1 VLIFRLLRSV
11 YDFGRFRLLQL
22 ELTFPR
28 QFVIDRPIAKKGEIS
43 VSFVKNARSRRY
55 IVRVVDEERIR
66 VTIPRGGSRRE
77 AMAFFQRSID
87 WVDRRI
93 EEMQRVGSLSTIPWS
108 AGTKVWFRGR
118 EESIVIEKTGET
130 GRIRIGDIEI
140 QGDPVAGDLRELVEK
155 AMRMAAQKELPER
168 VEVFA
173 NQMSLRP
180 SRVTIRGQRTRWG
193 SCSAKGA
200 LSLNWRLMQVPLEV
214 RDYVLIHELS
224 HLQHLNHSSRFWQ
237 FVETFCPDYRLHEA
251 WLRSHGD
258 IITNR

>member
-1 VLIFRLLRSV
+1 
-11 YDFGRFRLLQL
+11 LQL

-28 QFVIDRPIAKKGEIS
+28 QFVVDRPTAKNGEIS

-55 IVRVVDEERIR
+55 IVRVIDEERVR

-87 WVDRRI
+87 WVDGRI
-93 EEMQRVGSLSTIPWS
+93 EEMQRVGSLSSKPWR

-118 EESIVIEKTGET
+118 EESIEVEKTGET
-130 GRIRIGDIEI
+130 GIIRIGDIKI
-140 QGDPVAGDLRELVEK
+140 QGDPLKRDLRELVER
-155 AMRMAAQKELPER
+155 AMKTEAQKELPTR
-168 VEVFA
+168 VEEFA

-180 SRVTIRGQRTRWG
+180 TRVTIRGQRTRWG
-193 SCSAKGA
+193 SCSSKGA
-200 LSLNWRLMQVPLEV
+200 LSLNWRLVQVPLEV

-224 HLQHLNHSSRFWQ
+224 HLQHMNHSSRFWQ
-237 FVETFCPDYRLHEA
+237 FVETFCPQYRLHEA

>member
-1 VLIFRLLRSV
+1 M
-11 YDFGRFRLLQL
+11 QL
-22 ELTFPR
+22 ELTFSR
-28 QFVIDRPIAKKGEIS
+28 QFIIDGPITKNGEIS

-55 IVRVVDEERIR
+55 IVKVVDEERVR

-77 AMAFFQRSID
+77 AMAFFQRSIG
-87 WVDRRI
+87 WVDSRI
-93 EEMQRVGSLSTIPWS
+93 EEMQRVGSLLARPWR

-118 EESIVIEKTGET
+118 EESIEVENTGEI
-130 GRIRIGDIEI
+130 GKIRIGEIEI
-140 QGDPVAGDLRELVEK
+140 KGDPMAGDLRELVEK
-155 AMRMAAQKELPER
+155 GMRMAAQEELPAL
-168 VEVFA
+168 VNVFA

-200 LSLNWRLMQVPLEV
+200 LSLNWRLVQVPFEV
-214 RDYVLIHELS
+214 RDYVLIHELC
-224 HLQHLNHSSRFWQ
+224 HLRHLNHSSRFWQ
-237 FVETFCPDYRLHEA
+237 FVETFCPQYRLHEA